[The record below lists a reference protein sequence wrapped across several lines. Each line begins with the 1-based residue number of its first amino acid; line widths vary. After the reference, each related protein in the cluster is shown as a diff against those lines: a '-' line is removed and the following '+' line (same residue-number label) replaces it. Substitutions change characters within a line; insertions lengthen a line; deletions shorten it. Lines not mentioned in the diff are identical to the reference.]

1 MNENKRYEKYL
12 NRLTEDAK
20 QLYVDINNLMK
31 FYDLINSNPDYR
43 ESIHRA
49 PGALYSFV
57 NSLQTSIVIRTHKL
71 YDNQSLS
78 LQKLVNFAK
87 THLTKIIWSSQP
99 PDKNDLDKQLADI
112 SKSAQNISK
121 LKNQRDKNYAHLATK
136 VAVDIDDFA
145 KNNPLNESQIVSLVE
160 LSHEILIDHYAWKHQ
175 GTIEMKNVNS
185 IDIKSLLEL
194 IRVGAKYQRKEIE
207 DSLNK

>member
-1 MNENKRYEKYL
+1 MKENNRYEKYL

-20 QLYVDINNLMK
+20 LLYVDINNLMK

-57 NSLQTSIVIRTHKL
+57 NGLQTSIVIRTYKL
-71 YDNQSLS
+71 YDSQSLS

-87 THLTKIIWSSQP
+87 THIAKIIWESQP
-99 PDKNDLDKQLADI
+99 PDKKDLDKQLANI
-112 SKSAQNISK
+112 SNSAQNINK
-121 LKNQRDKNYAHLATK
+121 IKKQRDKNYAHLDTK
-136 VAVDIDDFA
+136 VAVNIDDFA
-145 KNNPLNESQIVSLVE
+145 KNNPLNGNQILSLIE
-160 LSHEILIDHYAWKHQ
+160 LSHKILIDHYAWKYQ
-175 GTIEMKNVNS
+175 ATIEMKNVNS

-194 IRVGAKYQRKEIE
+194 IRIGAKYQRKEIE